1 MPDDSFEAAPSGAA
15 NLGGASQ
22 PGGPPRAGYEPDLDL
37 AQRLLDGFAE
47 DGTDGIG
54 ITRDSYGA
62 GEQRAHDRAKR
73 AALLLGL
80 EVRTDAALNLYMT
93 LPGRD
98 RALPAAM
105 TGSHLDS
112 VPCGGN
118 IDGAAGVAAGLAV
131 LSGWRHASFVP
142 PRDCTVM
149 AIRAEESA
157 WFPISYPGSKAAF
170 GLLPADALE
179 LTREDTKQSLAKH
192 MTALG
197 GAPERLAAGEAFLKP
212 TQIDRFIE
220 LHIEQGPHLIRHDAP
235 VGIVTGIRGSFR
247 FRHAAAIGTYAHSG
261 AMPRVARKDAVVA
274 TARLLMALDEDWT
287 HMEREGR
294 DLVITFGKFATEP
307 ARADFSKVSG
317 RVDFTIDIR
326 SCEAETL
333 RLMEERTREHAMQI
347 TEETGVQFELS
358 LRTGSTPAPMDQGLC
373 DSLTNAAARYGI
385 KAVRMASG
393 AGHDAAIFAGQ
404 GIVTAMIFVRNTNGS
419 HNPDEAMSA
428 DDFACATRLL
438 ETALRS

>member
-1 MPDDSFEAAPSGAA
+1 MPNDSFETAPSAA
-15 NLGGASQ
+15 AI
-22 PGGPPRAGYEPDLDL
+22 PGGKSHLETRPETTCEPDLDL
-37 AQRLLDGFAE
+37 AQRLLDGFAK
-47 DGTDGIG
+47 DGADGIG

-62 GEQRAHDRAKR
+62 GEQRAHDRAR
-73 AALLLGL
+73 DAALLLGL

-93 LPGRD
+93 LPGRH

-131 LSGWRHASFVP
+131 LSGWRHANFVP
-142 PRDCTVM
+142 SRDCTVM

-170 GLLPADALE
+170 GLLPADAFE
-179 LTREDTKQSLAKH
+179 LTREDTGQSLAQH
-192 MTALG
+192 MKALG
-197 GAPERLAAGEAFLKP
+197 GAPERVAAGDAFLKP
-212 TQIDRFIE
+212 AQIDRFIE
-220 LHIEQGPHLIRHDAP
+220 LHIEQGPHLIHHDAP

-274 TARLLMALDEDWT
+274 TARLLMALDEDWMR
-287 HMEREGR
+287 MEREGR
-294 DLVITFGKFATEP
+294 DLVVTFGKFATEP
-307 ARADFSKVSG
+307 ARADFSKVAG

-347 TEETGVQFELS
+347 TKETGVQFELG
-358 LRTGSTPAPMDQGLC
+358 LRTGSSPALMDQRLC
-373 DSLTNAAARYGI
+373 DILTNAATRHGI
-385 KAVRMASG
+385 KAMKMASG
-393 AGHDAAIFAGQ
+393 AGHDAATFAGQ
-404 GIVTAMIFVRNTNGS
+404 GIATAMIFVRNVNGS

-438 ETALRS
+438 EAALRS

>member
-1 MPDDSFEAAPSGAA
+1 MPDNSLEAAPSGAA
-15 NLGGASQ
+15 SLGGALR
-22 PGGPPRAGYEPDLDL
+22 PDDPPWAGYEPDFDL
-37 AQRLLDGFAE
+37 AQHLLDGFAE
-47 DGTDGIG
+47 DGADGIG

-62 GEQRAHDRAKR
+62 GEQRAHERAKR

-80 EVRTDAALNLYMT
+80 EVRTDSALNLYMT
-93 LPGRD
+93 LPGQD
-98 RALPAAM
+98 RTLPAAM

-131 LSGWRHASFVP
+131 LSGWRHANFAP

-170 GLLPADALE
+170 GLLPADALG
-179 LTREDTKQSLAKH
+179 LMREDTKRSLAEH

-197 GAPERLAAGEAFLKP
+197 GAPERVAAGEAFLKAA
-212 TQIDRFIE
+212 QIHRFIE
-220 LHIEQGPHLIRHDAP
+220 LHIEQGPHLIHNDAP

-261 AMPRVARKDAVVA
+261 AMPRIARKDAVVA
-274 TARLLMALDEDWT
+274 TARLLMALDDDWT
-287 HMEREGR
+287 RMEREGR
-294 DLVITFGKFATEP
+294 DLVVTFGKFATEP

-333 RLMEERTREHAMQI
+333 CLLEERTRKHATQI
-347 TEETGVQFELS
+347 SEETEVQFELGLPS
-358 LRTGSTPAPMDQGLC
+358 GSTPALMDQRLC
-373 DSLTNAAARYGI
+373 DILTNAAARYGI

-404 GIVTAMIFVRNTNGS
+404 GIATAMIFVRNVNGS
-419 HNPDEAMSA
+419 HNPDEAMST

-438 ETALRS
+438 EAALRS